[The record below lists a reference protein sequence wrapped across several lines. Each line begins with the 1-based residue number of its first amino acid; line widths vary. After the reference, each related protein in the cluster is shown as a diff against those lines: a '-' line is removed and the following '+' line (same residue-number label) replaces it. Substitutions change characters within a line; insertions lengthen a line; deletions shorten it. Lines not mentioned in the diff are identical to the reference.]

1 MKKSATS
8 NVKSQKRRATGSK
21 NEKASKPAFSVVS
34 GSAYLPF
41 NPNSVRSIVMSLDK
55 WVNRRD
61 IPKHLRVSFAN
72 AAYEIWEQMNEK
84 TRPQVSDKTI
94 MPLF

>member
-1 MKKSATS
+1 
-8 NVKSQKRRATGSK
+8 
-21 NEKASKPAFSVVS
+21 
-34 GSAYLPF
+34 
-41 NPNSVRSIVMSLDK
+41 MSLDK